1 MNVLLI
7 NLGSDLIKIKPIVDK
22 ISSSEVSIELPNR
35 SWLIYTEQSV
45 SWWNC
50 FLFEKIRGRVESIGN
65 INSSYY
71 ICSCSV
77 DNICGFFEK
86 TISQKIKKL
95 RGGLLS
101 NEPNKPNVKNAF
113 DRMEIV

>member
-50 FLFEKIRGRVESIGN
+50 FLFEKIGSRVESIGN

-71 ICSCSV
+71 ICSCST
-77 DNICGFFEK
+77 DNICGFLKK
-86 TISQKIKKL
+86 TIAKKIKKL
-95 RGGLLS
+95 RGGLVS
-101 NEPNKPNVKNAF
+101 NKPSIKNAF